1 MDIRERLN
9 QATELV
15 EQARAVPLSA
25 SCVVHRGDLLGLLD
39 EIRLGLPDALVHAE
53 SVLARRDQ
61 VIDEGRMAAE
71 NLLNAARQEAAEL
84 VSQERVVVLAQQE
97 AERILTAANEEA
109 ERTKAEAEEYI
120 DGRLATL
127 EVILAKTSD
136 AVQRGRA
143 RLAGEREV
151 DQLGAEEPELS

>member
-9 QATELV
+9 QATEMV

-25 SCVVHRGDLLGLLD
+25 SCVVHRGDLLTLLD
-39 EIRLGLPDALVHAE
+39 EIRLGLPDALVYAE
-53 SVLARRDQ
+53 SVLSRREE
-61 VIDEGRMAAE
+61 VIDEGRLAAE
-71 NLLNAARQEAAEL
+71 NLLAAARQEAADL
-84 VSQERVVVLAQQE
+84 VSQERVVVLAQEEASRILDEARAESDRLKDE
-97 AERILTAANEEA
+97 AE
-109 ERTKAEAEEYI
+109 KYI
-120 DGRLATL
+120 DSRLATL

-151 DQLGAEEPELS
+151 DQLGLDENS

>member
-9 QATELV
+9 QATDMV

-25 SCVVHRGDLLGLLD
+25 SCVVHRGDLLSLLD

-53 SVLARRDQ
+53 SVLSRREE
-61 VIDEGRMAAE
+61 VIDEGRLAAE
-71 NLLNAARQEAAEL
+71 NLLAAARQEAADL
-84 VSQERVVVLAQQE
+84 ISQERVVVLAEEEATRILTDAQAE
-97 AERILTAANEEA
+97 AERV
-109 ERTKAEAEEYI
+109 KQEAEEYI
-120 DGRLATL
+120 DSRLATL

-143 RLAGEREV
+143 RLAGEREI
-151 DQLGAEEPELS
+151 DQLGGDE